1 MKPLLTVKELSEKL
15 KIAQKTLYEWA
26 AKGYIP
32 SLKMGAC
39 IRFDEKEIEEWQKK
53 MFKKYKNRLSVD
65 FFKYAYIIAH
75 VVKHWRNR

>member
-15 KIAQKTLYEWA
+15 KVAQKTLYEWA

-39 IRFDEKEIEEWQKK
+39 IRFDEKEIEEWQKECARSLK
-53 MFKKYKNRLSVD
+53 TD
-65 FFKYAYIIAH
+65 
-75 VVKHWRNR
+75 

>member
-15 KIAQKTLYEWA
+15 KVAQKTLYEWA

-39 IRFDEKEIEEWQKK
+39 IRFDEKEIEEWQKECSRGLK
-53 MFKKYKNRLSVD
+53 TD
-65 FFKYAYIIAH
+65 
-75 VVKHWRNR
+75 